1 MSSSVLYYALG
12 LKNILYQSNRYYGK
26 VAMHGESVVAKSP
39 KKSSPHGSA
48 AFHGGVL
55 RIAQKG
61 LYVRTAI
68 AMVPFHLL
76 PIDALTNRIQP

>member
-55 RIAQKG
+55 RIERVFMYEPPSPWFLFIFYQ
-61 LYVRTAI
+61 LMR
-68 AMVPFHLL
+68 
-76 PIDALTNRIQP
+76 